1 MRYRLAILLMM
12 TFTFLMASC
21 GDDAYNTKLAET
33 LATRPAS
40 TLTPTGGNV
49 LKTYSSPPSMT
60 IDQEKTYLV
69 TLNTDHGDMVLEMFA
84 SEVPNTVNNFV
95 FLARDG
101 YYDNVIF
108 HRVIKGFMIQGGDPD
123 GTGRGGPGY
132 TFADESFTRDYLR
145 GTVAMANAGPN
156 TNGSQFFI
164 IHEATALPKNYTVFG
179 QVNEGLDVLDAI
191 ATAEVTLSGQGELSK
206 PVNAVYIKSATV
218 IES

>member
-1 MRYRLAILLMM
+1 MM

>member
-1 MRYRLAILLMM
+1 
-12 TFTFLMASC
+12 MA
-21 GDDAYNTKLAET
+21 
-33 LATRPAS
+33 
-40 TLTPTGGNV
+40 
-49 LKTYSSPPSMT
+49 

-108 HRVIKGFMIQGGDPD
+108 HRVIKGFMIQGGDPE

-132 TFADESFTRDYLR
+132 TFADESFTREYLR
-145 GTVAMANAGPN
+145 GTVAMANAGPD

-164 IHEATALPKNYTVFG
+164 VHDATPLPKNYTIFG
-179 QVNEGLDVLDAI
+179 QVKEGLKVLDAI
-191 ATAEVTLSGQGELSK
+191 ATAEVTTSGMGELSK
-206 PVNAVYIKSATV
+206 PVNPVYIKSATV
-218 IES
+218 TES

>member
-1 MRYRLAILLMM
+1 MT
-12 TFTFLMASC
+12 TFTFLMISC
-21 GDDAYNTKLAET
+21 GGDTYNTKLAET
-33 LATRPAS
+33 LATSSTSTPTL

-49 LKTYSSPPSMT
+49 LKKYSSPPSMA

-108 HRVIKGFMIQGGDPD
+108 HRVIKGFMIQGGDPE

-132 TFADESFTRDYLR
+132 TFADESFTREYLR
-145 GTVAMANAGPN
+145 GTVAMANAGPD

-164 IHEATALPKNYTVFG
+164 VHDATPLPKNYTIFG
-179 QVNEGLDVLDAI
+179 QVKEGLDVLDAI
-191 ATAEVTLSGQGELSK
+191 ATAEVTTGGMGELSK
-206 PVNAVYIKSATV
+206 PVNPVYIKSATV
-218 IES
+218 TES